1 MSTPPPPGPVGA
13 LVLAAGAARR
23 YGAAKQM
30 AELDGRPLLEH
41 ALEAVAGA
49 PVDRRVVVLGAG
61 AQGVLASARLHG
73 AEPVVCPDWEEGQAA
88 SLRAGLRALEGVEA
102 IVVVLGDQ
110 PRLSARAVARVLA
123 AREPGVAAVRAT
135 YRGRPSHPVVLERE
149 LFPRLAALRGDVGA
163 RAVLAT
169 VAVRDVAC
177 DGLGD
182 PQDVDTPDQLEV
194 LRT

>member
-1 MSTPPPPGPVGA
+1 MSTPAGPVGA

-23 YGAAKQM
+23 YGAAKQL

-41 ALEAVAGA
+41 ALEAVAAA

-61 AQGVLASARLHG
+61 AEAVLACARLHG
-73 AEPVVCPDWEEGQAA
+73 AEPVICADWKEGQAA
-88 SLRAGLRALEGVEA
+88 SLRAGLQALEGVEA
-102 IVVVLGDQ
+102 VVVVLGDQ
-110 PRLSARAVARVLA
+110 PRTSARAVARVLA
-123 AREPGVAAVRAT
+123 ARERGVAAVRAT

-149 LFPRLAALRGDVGA
+149 LFPRVAALEGDVGA
-163 RAVLAT
+163 RAVLAS
-169 VAVRDVAC
+169 VALRDVAC

>member
-73 AEPVVCPDWEEGQAA
+73 AEPVVCPDWQEGQAA
-88 SLRAGLRALEGVEA
+88 SLRAGLRELEGVEA